1 MRSMAHFVFGLCS
14 FRREGNLWQL
24 NDLTDFGGLVGYE
37 RDAEIS
43 IIAHYCLHK
52 NNDTLEFHGVVR

>member
-1 MRSMAHFVFGLCS
+1 MLITRGIGRFTMRSITHFVFGLCS

-37 RDAEIS
+37 
-43 IIAHYCLHK
+43 
-52 NNDTLEFHGVVR
+52 